1 MIKEFSNELSIIL
14 PMCLKVLVAT
24 ICGAIVGWEREKKN
38 KVAGLRT
45 NILICVGSSIFTIG
59 SFYATSL
66 YGGDPTRILSTIV
79 TGMGFLGGG
88 VIMKEGDRIIGI
100 TTAAFIWVIS
110 AIGILSGMG
119 LVLIPILLTFG
130 LLTLSILFEKVE
142 KNMKKDDKFHDVS

>member
-1 MIKEFSNELSIIL
+1 
-14 PMCLKVLVAT
+14 
-24 ICGAIVGWEREKKN
+24 
-38 KVAGLRT
+38 
-45 NILICVGSSIFTIG
+45 
-59 SFYATSL
+59 
-66 YGGDPTRILSTIV
+66 
-79 TGMGFLGGG
+79 MGFLGGG

>member
-1 MIKEFSNELSIIL
+1 MIQELNNELLIIL
-14 PMCLKVLVAT
+14 PIALKVIVAT
-24 ICGAIVGWEREKKN
+24 ICGSIVGWEREKKN

-45 NILICVGSSIFTIG
+45 NILICVGSAIFTIG
-59 SFYATSL
+59 SFYVASY

-110 AIGILSGMG
+110 AIGILAGMG
-119 LVLIPILLTFG
+119 LVLIPIILTFG
-130 LLTLSILFEKVE
+130 LLTLSRLFERVE
-142 KNMKKDDKFHDVS
+142 RNMKKDDKFER

>member
-1 MIKEFSNELSIIL
+1 MLQELNNELLIIL
-14 PMCLKVLVAT
+14 PITLKVIVAT

-45 NILICVGSSIFTIG
+45 NILICVGSAVFTIG
-59 SFYATSL
+59 SFYAASY

-88 VIMKEGDRIIGI
+88 VIMKEGDKIIGI

-110 AIGILSGMG
+110 AIGILAGMG
-119 LVLIPILLTFG
+119 MVLIPIILTFG
-130 LLTLSILFEKVE
+130 LLTLSRLFERVE
-142 KNMKKDDKFHDVS
+142 RNMKKDDKFER

>member
-1 MIKEFSNELSIIL
+1 MIQQLNNELLIIL
-14 PMCLKVLVAT
+14 PISLKVIVAT

-45 NILICVGSSIFTIG
+45 NILICVGSAIFTIA
-59 SFYATSL
+59 SFYVASY

-110 AIGILSGMG
+110 AIGILAGMG
-119 LVLIPILLTFG
+119 MILIPITLTFG
-130 LLTLSILFEKVE
+130 LLTLSRLFERVE
-142 KNMKKDDKFHDVS
+142 RNMKKDDKFER

>member
-45 NILICVGSSIFTIG
+45 NILICVGSAIFTIG

>member
-24 ICGAIVGWEREKKN
+24 ICGSIVGWEREKKN

-110 AIGILSGMG
+110 AIGILAGMG